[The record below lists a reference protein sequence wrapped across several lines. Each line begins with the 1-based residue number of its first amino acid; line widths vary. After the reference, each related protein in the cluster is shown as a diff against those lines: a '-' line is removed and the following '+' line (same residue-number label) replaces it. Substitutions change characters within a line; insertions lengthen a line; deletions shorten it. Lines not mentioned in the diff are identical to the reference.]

1 MESGWEVDVIGM
13 KMVTNKFFLNLEK
26 TCPSQ
31 GLICTLVKKE
41 KEMNDPVE
49 VNTKFPGF
57 HKKLFTSNLSF
68 SKHNVVSL
76 LENLPVPKLQK
87 EQVIKCEGEITE
99 SELLK
104 SLKSMKYDKSPGND
118 GLTKTFYET
127 F

>member
-1 MESGWEVDVIGM
+1 M

-76 LENLPVPKLQK
+76 LENLPVRKLQK
-87 EQVIKCEGEITE
+87 EKVIKCEGEITE

>member
-1 MESGWEVDVIGM
+1 MESGWEVNVIGM

-26 TCPSQ
+26 TCLSQ

-49 VNTKFPGF
+49 INTKFQDF

>member
-1 MESGWEVDVIGM
+1 MESGWEVNVIGM

-26 TCPSQ
+26 TCFSQ

-49 VNTKFPGF
+49 INTKFQDF

>member
-1 MESGWEVDVIGM
+1 M
-13 KMVTNKFFLNLEK
+13 KMVTNKLFLNLEK
-26 TCPSQ
+26 TCFSQ

-49 VNTKFPGF
+49 INTKFQDF

>member
-1 MESGWEVDVIGM
+1 MESGWEVNVIGM

>member
-1 MESGWEVDVIGM
+1 MDSGWEVNVIGM

-26 TCPSQ
+26 TCFSQ

-49 VNTKFPGF
+49 INTKFQDF

>member
-1 MESGWEVDVIGM
+1 
-13 KMVTNKFFLNLEK
+13 MVTNKFFLNLEK
-26 TCPSQ
+26 TCFSQ

-49 VNTKFPGF
+49 INTKFQDF

-76 LENLPVPKLQK
+76 LENLPVPKLHK